1 MTFYVILFAG
11 AQSLIRALHHRAVP
25 PVPVV
30 LRACARASAAVEREV
45 RTIASIHNEFTAATE
60 GSKLRDAV
68 VTFDAVVVDSL
79 TLSPRLV
86 FLRLRARDAEAAA
99 RSEHHIDLLL
109 KERDGYLTEDA
120 IKQVCSVATPGVRL
134 RIDAFVERL
143 SSFESSPFAQLPAP
157 PSVCVHAIAVTARDA
172 NEELLFASARG
183 HSVGDTAPGR
193 RRAAAPMPSADGES
207 ISHRKA
213 RARGGA
219 ANDNRGAKFAEWLV
233 ATFGMSTLLSG
244 TVLDVAGGAGQ
255 VAFELG
261 VRRGVNTTTI
271 DPRPL
276 RLDASQQRTV
286 RYLQR
291 SPTAR
296 MPTIDTHGAAASASA
311 WDGHFP
317 QVGSLPSH
325 WRVGVRGHGEAASN
339 VTVGH
344 MGVWFDESFAAREE
358 WRTSSVVV
366 GMHPDEATE
375 AIVDLALAHRKPFA
389 VVPCCVFWRT
399 NLGRIDPNRDG
410 GTVKSWEQFCDYL
423 ASKSEVIERAR
434 LPMRGRNEVLFAT
447 FRDG

>member
-1 MTFYVILFAG
+1 M
-11 AQSLIRALHHRAVP
+11 
-25 PVPVV
+25 
-30 LRACARASAAVEREV
+30 EREA
-45 RTIASIHNEFTAATE
+45 RSIASIHNEFITASE

-68 VTFDAVVVDSL
+68 VTFEADVLDSL
-79 TLSPRLV
+79 ALSPRLV
-86 FLRLRARDAEAAA
+86 FLRLRARDAEVATIP
-99 RSEHHIDLLL
+99 EDHVDLLL

-120 IKQVCSVATPGVRL
+120 IKQVRSVATPGVRL

-143 SSFESSPFAQLPAP
+143 SSFESSPFTQLPAP
-157 PSVCVHAIAVTARDA
+157 PSVCVHAISVTAHGLDD
-172 NEELLFASARG
+172 ELLFTSAPAG
-183 HSVGDTAPGR
+183 HLDGHRDNHHRDGRHSAGDTPPSR
-193 RRAAAPMPSADGES
+193 RQAAAAPMPSADGES
-207 ISHRKA
+207 GSRRKA
-213 RARGGA
+213 RGRGGA

-233 ATFGMSTLLSG
+233 STFGMSTLLSG

-291 SPTAR
+291 SPTSR
-296 MPTIDTHGAAASASA
+296 VPTVDTHGTAASASM
-311 WDGHFP
+311 WGCHFP

-325 WRVGVRGHGEAASN
+325 WRVGARGHGETASN

-344 MGVWFDESFAAREE
+344 MGVWFDESFAAREV
-358 WRTSSVVV
+358 WQTSSVVV

-399 NLGRIDPNRDG
+399 NLGRTDPNGEG

-423 ASKSEVIERAR
+423 ASKSEAIERAR

-447 FRDG
+447 FRDS